1 MIKEFIQEYK
11 KEILKGLLI
20 FLITTLSFGLGYL
33 FNLDNNRA
41 PIIIEKCSNAT
52 AMFDIR

>member
-20 FLITTLSFGLGYL
+20 FLVATISFGLGYL
-33 FNLDNNRA
+33 FNRDNNRA
-41 PIIIEKCSNAT
+41 PIIIEKCSNTIAV
-52 AMFDIR
+52 DRK